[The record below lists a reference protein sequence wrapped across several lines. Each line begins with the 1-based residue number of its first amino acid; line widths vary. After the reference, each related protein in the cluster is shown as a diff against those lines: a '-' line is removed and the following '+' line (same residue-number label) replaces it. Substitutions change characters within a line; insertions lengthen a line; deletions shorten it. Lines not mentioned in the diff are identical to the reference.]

1 MFSAP
6 KSREGEE
13 LSLHFERSV
22 RNSFRVFRHYGKS
35 DAPKQVG
42 CEREDVSAV
51 VKGLGVRVLGDQRW
65 VVRSKRRDE
74 GVLQARLVFD
84 LFLKAGGRAGRM
96 KQCCMTEAVV
106 YLQRPSS
113 RAFVLLPEPRGE
125 LVEVGQP
132 RGLLVAVEVL
142 LVEGRHLGHLIR
154 HEFRASIARSG
165 T

>member
-1 MFSAP
+1 M
-6 KSREGEE
+6 
-13 LSLHFERSV
+13 
-22 RNSFRVFRHYGKS
+22 
-35 DAPKQVG
+35 
-42 CEREDVSAV
+42 
-51 VKGLGVRVLGDQRW
+51 
-65 VVRSKRRDE
+65 RSKHRDE

-132 RGLLVAVEVL
+132 RGRLVAVEVL
-142 LVEGRHLGHLIR
+142 VVEGRHLGHLIR
-154 HEFRASIARSG
+154 HEFRASIAGRGPEVDSRPKEKNLVPNFSTRDEVDLG
-165 T
+165 